1 MYSTFD
7 EIVTKIKEN
16 INEKASK
23 NVPYI
28 FKVFKESYN
37 GYWNMEDKRPYL
49 SEIRISEYDEI
60 DGRRMFDADAKVNLV
75 INGIEFKNNI
85 HIILAE
91 YMGKYNFEVSF
102 DLDKNI
108 IMEKDPIQMALF
120 ACDLNNSGYLIDMGN
135 PYRTFEYNYE
145 SGFACIKSG
154 KEFTSID
161 DNEILFFLDS
171 AILYERIFIGMATIQ
186 YIYLWIDDID
196 DIDDND
202 IDDLPNMDYDEY
214 SLYMLERKYG
224 KNILKTNKSIKDS
237 IDSIKYDL

>member
-1 MYSTFD
+1 MVYSTFD
-7 EIVTKIKEN
+7 EIVTKTKEN

-28 FKVFKESYN
+28 FKGSYN
-37 GYWNMEDKRPYL
+37 GHWNMGDKRPYL

-60 DGRRMFDADAKVNLV
+60 DGQRMFDAYAKVNLV
-75 INGIEFKNNI
+75 INGREFKNDI
-85 HIILAE
+85 YIILTE
-91 YMGKYNFEVSF
+91 SMGKYNFEVSF
-102 DLDKNI
+102 GLDKNI

-120 ACDLNNSGYLIDMGN
+120 VCDLNDSGYLIDRGN
-135 PYRTFEYNYE
+135 QYRTFKYDYE
-145 SGFACIKSG
+145 GGFACIKSG

-161 DNEILFFLDS
+161 DNEILLFLDS
-171 AILYERIFIGMATIQ
+171 AILYECIFIGMAKIS

-202 IDDLPNMDYDEY
+202 IDDLSNMDYDEY

>member
-1 MYSTFD
+1 MVYSTFD

-28 FKVFKESYN
+28 FKGSHYMN
-37 GYWNMEDKRPYL
+37 DWNMEDKRPYL

-60 DGRRMFDADAKVNLV
+60 DGQRMFEAYAKVSLV
-75 INGIEFKNNI
+75 IGGEKVKNNI

-91 YMGKYNFEVSF
+91 SMGKYNFEVTF

-108 IMEKDPIQMALF
+108 IMEKDQIQMALF
-120 ACDLNNSGYLIDMGN
+120 ACDLNNSGFLIDRGN
-135 PYRTFEYNYE
+135 QYKTFKYDYE
-145 SGFACIKSG
+145 GGFACIKSG

-161 DNEILFFLDS
+161 DNELLFFLDS
-171 AILYERIFIGMATIQ
+171 AILYECIFIGMTKIS

-214 SLYMLERKYG
+214 SLYMLEQKYG
-224 KNILKTNKSIKDS
+224 KNILKTNKFIKDS

>member
-1 MYSTFD
+1 MVYSTFD

-28 FKVFKESYN
+28 FKGSYYMN
-37 GYWNMEDKRPYL
+37 DWNMEDKRPYL

-60 DGRRMFDADAKVNLV
+60 DGQRMFEAYAKVNLV
-75 INGIEFKNNI
+75 INGREFKNDI
-85 HIILAE
+85 YIILTE
-91 YMGKYNFEVSF
+91 SMGKYNFEVSF
-102 DLDKNI
+102 GLDKNI

-120 ACDLNNSGYLIDMGN
+120 VCDLNDSGYLIDRGN
-135 PYRTFEYNYE
+135 QYRTFKYDYE
-145 SGFACIKSG
+145 GGFACIKSG

-161 DNEILFFLDS
+161 DNEILLFLDS
-171 AILYERIFIGMATIQ
+171 AILYECIFIGMAKIS

-202 IDDLPNMDYDEY
+202 IDDLSNMDYDEY

>member
-1 MYSTFD
+1 MVYSTFD

-16 INEKASK
+16 INEKASE

-28 FKVFKESYN
+28 FKGSYM

-49 SEIRISEYDEI
+49 SEIRIYEYDEI
-60 DGRRMFDADAKVNLV
+60 DGQRMFKAGAKVNLV
-75 INGIEFKNNI
+75 INGREFKNNI
-85 HIILAE
+85 HIILTE

-102 DLDKNI
+102 GLDKNI
-108 IMEKDPIQMALF
+108 IMEKDQIQMALF
-120 ACDLNNSGYLIDMGN
+120 ACDLNDSGYLIDRGN
-135 PYRTFEYNYE
+135 QYRTFKYDYE
-145 SGFACIKSG
+145 GGFACIESG

-161 DNEILFFLDS
+161 DNEILLFLDS
-171 AILYERIFIGMATIQ
+171 AILYECIFIGMARIQ
-186 YIYLWIDDID
+186 YIYLWID

-214 SLYMLERKYG
+214 SLHMLERKYG